1 MRFLQLA
8 MAIAVLVAALPLS
21 ASAQSLAEPGPH
33 VVLKLD
39 DFRADSGV
47 HQGWAQTFAFLNGR
61 GVTAS
66 IGVIGEGLE
75 EPDEAALQWLMQ
87 QHALG
92 HELWNHGYCHC
103 RSGQGTAEWRE
114 FRSTDAQFQTA
125 SIRRTQWLA
134 QDRLGITLRSF
145 GAPYNSTNA
154 ATSQALSSAPELTVW
169 MFKDTGDTAP
179 DGVQLLPRIAEVNIE
194 YPVHVPDFDQF
205 VAGYASHQDEPVLV
219 IQGHPQSWVEDPAR
233 FTEFQRI
240 IEFLI
245 AEGAEFVTPVEA
257 ADLLAAAD

>member
-1 MRFLQLA
+1 MSFLQLV
-8 MAIAVLVAALPLS
+8 MAVAVLVAALPFS
-21 ASAQSLAEPGPH
+21 ASAQSPTEPRPR

-39 DFRADSGV
+39 DFRADRGV
-47 HQGWAQTFAFLNGR
+47 HQGWDQTFAFLNTL

-75 EPDEAALQWLMQ
+75 EPDEAAAQWLIRQ
-87 QHALG
+87 DALG

-103 RSGQGTAEWRE
+103 QSGQGTAQWRE

-154 ATSQALSSAPELTVW
+154 ATAQALSSAPDLTVW
-169 MFKDTGDTAP
+169 MFKDTGETAP
-179 DGVQLLPRIAEVNIE
+179 ADVQLLPRIAGVNIE
-194 YPVHVPDFDQF
+194 YPVHVPDFDEF
-205 VAGYASHQDEPVLV
+205 VAGYARHRDELVLV

-257 ADLLAAAD
+257 AGLLAAAE